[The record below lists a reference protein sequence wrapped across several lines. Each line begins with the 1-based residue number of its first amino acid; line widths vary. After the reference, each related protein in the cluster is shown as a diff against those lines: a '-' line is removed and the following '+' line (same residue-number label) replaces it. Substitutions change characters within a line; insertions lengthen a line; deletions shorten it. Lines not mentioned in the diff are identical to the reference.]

1 MEKAFISTPMS
12 DRSPEEIQ
20 ESLRRAAEYLKKKG
34 YTAAS
39 SYDPDGIYNAAKE
52 GIKNPSLYMLGK
64 SFVIMSDCDAVFFC
78 RGWDHSRGC
87 KLEFEAAFDYGLDIY
102 HEEEF
107 A

>member
-1 MEKAFISTPMS
+1 
-12 DRSPEEIQ
+12 
-20 ESLRRAAEYLKKKG
+20 
-34 YTAAS
+34 
-39 SYDPDGIYNAAKE
+39 
-52 GIKNPSLYMLGK
+52 MLGK
-64 SFVIMSDCDAVFFC
+64 SFMIMSDCDAVFFC